1 MYGNKFRI
9 DANNNVILYN
19 DDDEK
24 LTIIQAAQQQ
34 INAMYPCW
42 MQY

>member
-1 MYGNKFRI
+1 MYGNKFRM

-24 LTIIQAAQQQ
+24 LTIIQAAHQQ
-34 INAMYPCW
+34 INAMHPCW